1 VWKLSSVGAEQW
13 KLCSVEAEQWKLRSV
28 GAEQWEHHA
37 GVQFREVGQGGRR
50 ACAGWGGALL
60 LLLLLRC
67 RVGVALGTW

>member
-1 VWKLSSVGAEQW
+1 VWELRSGSCAVWKLSSVE
-13 KLCSVEAEQWKLRSV
+13 
-28 GAEQWEHHA
+28 AEQWEHHA